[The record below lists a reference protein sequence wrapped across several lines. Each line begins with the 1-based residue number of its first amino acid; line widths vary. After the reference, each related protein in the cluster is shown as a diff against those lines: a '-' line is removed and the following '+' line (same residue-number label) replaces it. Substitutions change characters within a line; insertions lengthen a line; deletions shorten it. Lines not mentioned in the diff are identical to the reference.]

1 MATKASKT
9 AAQVKPDKSM
19 TLVLDLAPG
28 KSEDR
33 RMAEMAAAGIAS
45 NAFSVVKFGKGT
57 FGELSL
63 ADCVGALKDTIKNV
77 NGGDLSSAETM
88 LAAQAAALNAIFG
101 ELARRA
107 SLNMGEH
114 LNATEVYMRM
124 ALKAQGQCRATLETL
139 AAIKNPP
146 VVFAR
151 QANINNGG
159 QQLVNNAPAPNSTAA
174 SARPGEI
181 VSRPNEL
188 LEDLAHGSPQLDTR
202 TTAATG
208 RTHQGLAPVGA
219 VNRTANR

>member
-19 TLVLDLAPG
+19 TLVLDLAPD
-28 KSEDR
+28 KSADR

-63 ADCVGALKDTIKNV
+63 ADCVGALKDTIKSV

-114 LNATEVYMRM
+114 LNATEAYMRM

-151 QANINNGG
+151 QANISHGPQQVNNGP
-159 QQLVNNAPAPNSTAA
+159 APAFRESRAGARRDGGIEYLPAPDAEAVLMPTHAA
-174 SARPGEI
+174 KQKAGET
-181 VSRPNEL
+181 NY
-188 LEDLAHGSPQLDTR
+188 
-202 TTAATG
+202 
-208 RTHQGLAPVGA
+208 
-219 VNRTANR
+219 